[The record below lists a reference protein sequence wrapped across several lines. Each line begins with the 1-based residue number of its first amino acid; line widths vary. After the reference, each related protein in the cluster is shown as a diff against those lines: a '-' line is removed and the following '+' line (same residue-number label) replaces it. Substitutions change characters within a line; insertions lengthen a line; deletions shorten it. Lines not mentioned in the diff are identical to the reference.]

1 MKAFCYS
8 ANCAGTTTFRPVEK
22 QNISKSKISCP
33 DCNSILVWA
42 KERKNTRN
50 MTAGAS
56 NKKKEMER
64 YVLNNTAI

>member
-8 ANCAGTTTFRPVEK
+8 ATCAGITTFRPVEK
-22 QNISKSKISCP
+22 QNINKNKTSCP

-50 MTAGAS
+50 ITAGAR
-56 NKKKEMER
+56 NKKKEFER
-64 YVLNNTAI
+64 YVHNNTAI